1 MDRLIVG
8 MDSLRIDVY
17 VHSGPAAEDPRMDQI
32 VNILNIVKGNTEK
45 IMATEQ
51 QALDALKIID
61 TATTKIAGN
70 VTAIVALQVQQGGA
84 VKTISDDVDSLL
96 ASLQSAG
103 VPQDIID
110 QATAIGTK
118 ATAAGAASDGIVAA
132 AQALVPVLQ
141 GIAGKGAVNPVP
153 VPPPP
158 PPQPPTVTP

>member
-1 MDRLIVG
+1 
-8 MDSLRIDVY
+8 
-17 VHSGPAAEDPRMDQI
+17 MDQ
-32 VNILNIVKGNTEK
+32 VLNLLTRIKENTEK

-51 QALDALKIID
+51 QALDALKVID

-70 VTAIVALQVQQGGA
+70 VTAIVALQVQQGTV
-84 VKTISDDVDSLL
+84 VKTISADVDALL

-118 ATAAGAASDGIVAA
+118 ATAAGAASDGIVSA

-141 GIAGKGAVNPVP
+141 AIATKGVVTPVP

-158 PPQPPTVTP
+158 PPPPPPAV